1 MNKTIFITGSSGLIG
16 SHFIKKFDA
25 HYKIYRLSNN
35 KKLRNNKDYVYLN
48 YLDKKEIQSLINQ
61 LGVPDYF
68 LHFGW
73 GKMESPH
80 SEYHLKENIQCAKN
94 LLQMF
99 SKKGLKKF
107 IFLGS
112 INEYGKSLNNYPFKE
127 SQKKSY
133 DLRNY
138 ERGKIKFSKYALRYV
153 GNKKTTYI
161 HIRLCNIFGLIKKK
175 ESLIYSIHASF
186 KLKKNLRVSSLDNY
200 RDLLYVDDAT
210 RGIKEIMI
218 NVGSSKIINL
228 GSGQSIL
235 MKDFVKIYWQLLGG
249 SEAKIKFGNIK
260 NSKKNTKQTLNHM
273 DITLL
278 KKNINWKK
286 PFNIKK
292 NIKRNI
298 KAYKT
303 IYRSIK

>member
-1 MNKTIFITGSSGLIG
+1 MKKTIFITGSSGLIG
-16 SHFIKKFDA
+16 SHFIKKFNVD
-25 HYKIYRLSNN
+25 YKIYRLSNN
-35 KKLRNNKDYVYLN
+35 KKLKYNRDYIYLD
-48 YLDKKEIQSLINQ
+48 YLDKEEIKILIQ
-61 LGVPDYF
+61 QIGIPDYF

-80 SEYHLKENIQCAKN
+80 SEYHIKENIHGARN
-94 LLQMF
+94 LLQEF

-112 INEYGKSLNNYPFKE
+112 INEYGKSFNKHPFKE

-133 DLRNY
+133 KLRNY
-138 ERGKIKFSKYALRYV
+138 ERGKIKFSKYALEYV
-153 GNKKTTYI
+153 RGKKTKYI

-175 ESLIYSIHASF
+175 ESLIYTIHKSF
-186 KLKKNLRVSSLDNY
+186 YLKKYLRVSSLDNY

-210 RGIKEIMI
+210 RGIKEIMV
-218 NVGSSKIINL
+218 NVDSSKIINL

-249 SEAKIKFGNIK
+249 SIEKIKFGIIK
-260 NSKKNTKQTLNHM
+260 NSKKDTKQTLNYM

-278 KKNINWKK
+278 KKNINWEKSI
-286 PFNIKK
+286 NIKK
-292 NIKRNI
+292 NIKSNI
-298 KAYKT
+298 KAYKN
-303 IYRSIK
+303 YL

>member
-1 MNKTIFITGSSGLIG
+1 M
-16 SHFIKKFDA
+16 
-25 HYKIYRLSNN
+25 
-35 KKLRNNKDYVYLN
+35 
-48 YLDKKEIQSLINQ
+48 
-61 LGVPDYF
+61 
-68 LHFGW
+68 
-73 GKMESPH
+73 
-80 SEYHLKENIQCAKN
+80 
-94 LLQMF
+94 
-99 SKKGLKKF
+99 
-107 IFLGS
+107 
-112 INEYGKSLNNYPFKE
+112 
-127 SQKKSY
+127 
-133 DLRNY
+133 
-138 ERGKIKFSKYALRYV
+138 
-153 GNKKTTYI
+153 
-161 HIRLCNIFGLIKKK
+161 
-175 ESLIYSIHASF
+175 
-186 KLKKNLRVSSLDNY
+186 
-200 RDLLYVDDAT
+200 YVDDAT